1 MPDERTRRALAEV
14 EEQRDDAVL
23 YLSTIKLV
31 LGVLARGHG
40 LRVCGQEI
48 AEVLVR
54 QLGVETCAIVL
65 ADGPEGELAL
75 AGFATQSQ
83 RLGGGGGDL
92 DEGRWLLLAQ
102 LLGTGVEPACFRR
115 VSDGGFVAV
124 APAELA
130 DEGFLVLPFTVAGDP
145 GGALALHS
153 ITAPTQAFARSHA
166 LALVAEIVGQALG
179 AARSRESV
187 ERLCGTLE
195 TELGLS
201 RRVSFA
207 KDETLRSREERI
219 ARLTDELSRSNRVK
233 TDFLG
238 MVSHELRT
246 PLNAILGYASLM
258 REGVG
263 GPVSDEHSGFLDR
276 VLGSTRHLNT
286 LIDDIL
292 FFVQLEAD
300 RVLVRSER
308 VRTERLLDQ
317 VLAMI
322 PGLPEPEQVQVRI
335 DIDPRV
341 ASMQVDGDLV
351 RRVLFHLVGN
361 ALKFTSRG
369 EVLIAV
375 RPGEGDA
382 VTITVRD
389 TGVGIAPER
398 LQQVFDLFGQADSST
413 TRRYNGLG
421 IGLTLIGRCVRLLG
435 GEVTARS
442 EPGVGSEF
450 RVFLPGVLA
459 AAGQAE
465 SRPRFLH

>member
-1 MPDERTRRALAEV
+1 MSDDRTRRALAEV

-40 LRVCGQEI
+40 VRVCGQEI

-54 QLGVETCAIVL
+54 QLAVETCAIVL
-65 ADGPEGELAL
+65 ADGPDGELAL
-75 AGFATQSQ
+75 AGFSTQSQ

-102 LLGTGVEPACFRR
+102 LIGTGVEPTCFRR
-115 VSDGGFVAV
+115 VPDGAFVAA

-130 DEGFLVLPFTVAGDP
+130 DEGFLVLPFTVGGDP
-145 GGALALHS
+145 GGALVLHS

-187 ERLCGTLE
+187 ERLCGKLE

-233 TDFLG
+233 TEFLG

-263 GPVSDEHSGFLDR
+263 GPVNDEHSSFLDR

-308 VRTERLLDQ
+308 VRTEQLLEQ

-322 PGLPEPEQVQVRI
+322 PGPDPEQVRLQIAV
-335 DIDPRV
+335 DPKA
-341 ASMQVDGDLV
+341 ASMEVDGDLV

-369 EVLIAV
+369 EVVITV
-375 RPGEGDA
+375 RRGDGDA
-382 VTITVRD
+382 AVITVRD
-389 TGVGIAPER
+389 TGVGIEPER
-398 LQQVFDLFGQADSST
+398 LQQVFDLFAQGDSST

-421 IGLTLIGRCVRLLG
+421 IGLTLVGRCVRLLG

-442 EPGVGSEF
+442 EPGLGSEF
-450 RVFLPGVLA
+450 RVVLPGVLA
-459 AAGQAE
+459 AGGRAE
-465 SRPRFLH
+465 GRPRFLH

>member
-1 MPDERTRRALAEV
+1 M
-14 EEQRDDAVL
+14 
-23 YLSTIKLV
+23 S
-31 LGVLARGHG
+31 
-40 LRVCGQEI
+40 
-48 AEVLVR
+48 
-54 QLGVETCAIVL
+54 
-65 ADGPEGELAL
+65 
-75 AGFATQSQ
+75 AGAFA
-83 RLGGGGGDL
+83 
-92 DEGRWLLLAQ
+92 
-102 LLGTGVEPACFRR
+102 
-115 VSDGGFVAV
+115 AV

-130 DEGFLVLPFTVAGDP
+130 DEGFLVLPFTVGGDR
-145 GGALALHS
+145 GGALVLHS
-153 ITAPTQAFARSHA
+153 ITAPAQAFARSHA

-187 ERLCGTLE
+187 ERLCGKLE
-195 TELGLS
+195 SELGLS
-201 RRVSFA
+201 RRVASA

-233 TDFLG
+233 TEFLG

-308 VRTERLLDQ
+308 VRTERLLEQ

-322 PGLPEPEQVQVRI
+322 PGHPEPEQVQVRI
-335 DIDPRV
+335 DIDPRA
-341 ASMQVDGDLV
+341 ASIQVDGDLV

-398 LQQVFDLFGQADSST
+398 LQQVFDLFAQADSST

-421 IGLTLIGRCVRLLG
+421 SAASSACSCRACWR
-435 GEVTARS
+435 
-442 EPGVGSEF
+442 
-450 RVFLPGVLA
+450 LPG
-459 AAGQAE
+459 
-465 SRPRFLH
+465 RPRAGRASSTDRHARRS

>member
-1 MPDERTRRALAEV
+1 MSDERTRRALAEV

-54 QLGVETCAIVL
+54 QLAVETCAIVL
-65 ADGPEGELAL
+65 ADGPDGELAL
-75 AGFATQSQ
+75 AGFSTQSQ

-102 LLGTGVEPACFRR
+102 LIGTGVEPTCFRR
-115 VSDGGFVAV
+115 VSDGAFVAA

-130 DEGFLVLPFTVAGDP
+130 
-145 GGALALHS
+145 
-153 ITAPTQAFARSHA
+153 
-166 LALVAEIVGQALG
+166 
-179 AARSRESV
+179 
-187 ERLCGTLE
+187 
-195 TELGLS
+195 
-201 RRVSFA
+201 
-207 KDETLRSREERI
+207 
-219 ARLTDELSRSNRVK
+219 RSNRVK
-233 TDFLG
+233 TEFLG

-263 GPVSDEHSGFLDR
+263 GPVSDEHSSFLDR

-308 VRTERLLDQ
+308 VHTERLLEQ
-317 VLAMI
+317 VLALM
-322 PGLPEPEQVQVRI
+322 PTLPDPEQVQVRI
-335 DIDPRV
+335 DVHPR
-341 ASMQVDGDLV
+341 AARMQVDGDLL

-369 EVLIAV
+369 EAVVTV
-375 RPGEGDA
+375 RPGDGDA
-382 VTITVRD
+382 AIITVRD
-389 TGVGIAPER
+389 TGVGIVPER
-398 LQQVFDLFGQADSST
+398 LQKVFDIFAQADSST

-421 IGLTLIGRCVRLLG
+421 IGLTLVGRCVRLLG

-450 RVFLPGVLA
+450 RVVLPGVLTDT
-459 AAGQAE
+459 G
-465 SRPRFLH
+465 RPDGRPPFLH

>member
-1 MPDERTRRALAEV
+1 MSDERTRRALAEV

-54 QLGVETCAIVL
+54 QLAVETCAIVL
-65 ADGPEGELAL
+65 GDGPEGELVL
-75 AGFATQSQ
+75 AGFSTQSQ

-92 DEGRWLLLAQ
+92 DESRWLLLAQ
-102 LLGTGVEPACFRR
+102 LIGTGVEPTCFRR
-115 VSDGGFVAV
+115 VSAGAFAAV

-130 DEGFLVLPFTVAGDP
+130 DEGFLVLPFTVGGDR
-145 GGALALHS
+145 GGALVLHS
-153 ITAPTQAFARSHA
+153 ITAPAQAFARSHA

-187 ERLCGTLE
+187 ERLCGKLE
-195 TELGLS
+195 SELGLS
-201 RRVSFA
+201 RRVSFD

-233 TDFLG
+233 TEFLG

-263 GPVSDEHSGFLDR
+263 GPVSDEHSSFLDR

-308 VRTERLLDQ
+308 VRTENLVEQ
-317 VLAMI
+317 VLSML
-322 PGLPEPEQVQVRI
+322 PGRPDPEKVRVQV
-335 DIDPRV
+335 DIDPR
-341 ASMQVDGDLV
+341 AARMEVDGDLV

-361 ALKFTSRG
+361 ALKFTSSG
-369 EVLIAV
+369 EVRIMV
-375 RPGEGDA
+375 RRGDGDA
-382 VTITVRD
+382 AVITVRD
-389 TGVGIAPER
+389 TGVGIVPER
-398 LQQVFDLFGQADSST
+398 LKQVFGLFAQGDSSN

-421 IGLTLIGRCVRLLG
+421 IGLTLVGRCVRLLG
-435 GEVTARS
+435 GEITARS
-442 EPGVGSEF
+442 QPGLGSEF
-450 RVFLPGVLA
+450 RVVLPGVLA
-459 AAGQAE
+459 PGGRAE
-465 SRPRFLH
+465 GRPRFLH

>member
-1 MPDERTRRALAEV
+1 MSDERTRRALAEV

-31 LGVLARGHG
+31 LGVLARGHR
-40 LRVCGQEI
+40 LRACGQEI

-54 QLGVETCAIVL
+54 QLAVETGAIVL
-65 ADGPEGELAL
+65 ADGAGGELAL

-83 RLGGGGGDL
+83 RLGGSAGDL
-92 DEGRWLLLAQ
+92 DE
-102 LLGTGVEPACFRR
+102 LG
-115 VSDGGFVAV
+115 
-124 APAELA
+124 
-130 DEGFLVLPFTVAGDP
+130 
-145 GGALALHS
+145 
-153 ITAPTQAFARSHA
+153 
-166 LALVAEIVGQALG
+166 
-179 AARSRESV
+179 
-187 ERLCGTLE
+187 
-195 TELGLS
+195 
-201 RRVSFA
+201 
-207 KDETLRSREERI
+207 
-219 ARLTDELSRSNRVK
+219 RSNRVK
-233 TDFLG
+233 TEFLG

-263 GPVSDEHSGFLDR
+263 GSVSDEHSSFLDR

-308 VRTERLLDQ
+308 VRTERLLEQ

-322 PGLPEPEQVQVRI
+322 PGHPEPEQVQVRI
-335 DIDPRV
+335 DIDPRA
-341 ASMQVDGDLV
+341 ASIQVDGDLV

-398 LQQVFDLFGQADSST
+398 LQQVFDLFAQADSST
-413 TRRYNGLG
+413 TRRYDGLG

>member
-1 MPDERTRRALAEV
+1 MSDDRTRRALAEV

-54 QLGVETCAIVL
+54 QLAVETCAIVL
-65 ADGPEGELAL
+65 ADGPDGELAL
-75 AGFATQSQ
+75 AGFSTQSQ

-92 DEGRWLLLAQ
+92 DESRWLLLAQ
-102 LLGTGVEPACFRR
+102 LIGTGVEPTCFRR
-115 VSDGGFVAV
+115 VSDGAFVAA
-124 APAELA
+124 APTELA
-130 DEGFLVLPFTVAGDP
+130 DEGFLVLPFTVGGDP
-145 GGALALHS
+145 GGALVLHS

-187 ERLCGTLE
+187 ERLCGKLE

-233 TDFLG
+233 GEFLG

-263 GPVSDEHSGFLDR
+263 GPVNDEQSGFLDR

-300 RVLVRSER
+300 RVLVHSER

-317 VLAMI
+317 VLELI
-322 PGLPEPEQVQVRI
+322 PGRPDPDQVQVRI
-335 DIDPRV
+335 DVDPRA
-341 ASMQVDGDLV
+341 ASMQVDGELV

-382 VTITVRD
+382 AIITVRD

-398 LQQVFDLFGQADSST
+398 LQQVFDVFAQGDSST

-421 IGLTLIGRCVRLLG
+421 IGLTLVGRCVRLLG
-435 GEVTARS
+435 GKVTARS

-450 RVFLPGVLA
+450 RVFLPNVLA
-459 AAGQAE
+459 SAGRTE
-465 SRPRFLH
+465 GRSRLLH

>member
-1 MPDERTRRALAEV
+1 MSDERTRRALAEV

-31 LGVLARGHG
+31 LGVLARGHR
-40 LRVCGQEI
+40 LRACGQEI

-54 QLGVETCAIVL
+54 QLAVETGAIVL
-65 ADGPEGELAL
+65 ADGAGGELAL

-83 RLGGGGGDL
+83 RLGGSAGDL
-92 DEGRWLLLAQ
+92 DERGWLMLAR
-102 LLGTGVEPACFRR
+102 LVGPAVEPVCFRR
-115 VSDGGFVAV
+115 VTDGGFVAA

-130 DEGFLVLPFTVAGDP
+130 DEGFLVLPFTMGGDP
-145 GGALALHS
+145 GGAVILHS

-166 LALVAEIVGQALG
+166 LALVAEIVGQALS

-187 ERLCGTLE
+187 ETLCSKLE
-195 TELGLS
+195 TELGLT
-201 RRVSFA
+201 RRVAFA
-207 KDETLRSREERI
+207 KDETLRSREDRI
-219 ARLTDELSRSNRVK
+219 SRLTDELSRSNRVK
-233 TDFLG
+233 TEFLG

-263 GPVSDEHSGFLDR
+263 GSVSDEHSSFLDR

-308 VRTERLLDQ
+308 VHTERLLEQ
-317 VLAMI
+317 VLALM
-322 PGLPEPEQVQVRI
+322 PTLPDPEQVQVRI
-335 DIDPRV
+335 DVHPR
-341 ASMQVDGDLV
+341 AARMQVDGDLL

-361 ALKFTSRG
+361 AFKFTSRG
-369 EVLIAV
+369 EAVVTV
-375 RPGEGDA
+375 RPGDGDA
-382 VTITVRD
+382 AIITVRD

-398 LQQVFDLFGQADSST
+398 LQQVFDIFAQADSST

-421 IGLTLIGRCVRLLG
+421 IGLTLVGRCVRLLG

-450 RVFLPGVLA
+450 RVALPGVLTDT
-459 AAGQAE
+459 GRPDG
-465 SRPRFLH
+465 RPRFLH

>member
-1 MPDERTRRALAEV
+1 MSDERTRRALAEV

-40 LRVCGQEI
+40 LRACGQEI
-48 AEVLVR
+48 AQVLVR
-54 QLGVETCAIVL
+54 QLGFETCAIVL
-65 ADGPEGELAL
+65 ADGSEGELVL

-115 VSDGGFVAV
+115 VLDGGFVAV

-130 DEGFLVLPFTVAGDP
+130 DEGFLVLPFTMGGDP
-145 GGALALHS
+145 GGAVILHS

-166 LALVAEIVGQALG
+166 LALVAEIVGQALS

-187 ERLCGTLE
+187 ETLCSKLE
-195 TELGLS
+195 TELGLT
-201 RRVSFA
+201 RRVAFA
-207 KDETLRSREERI
+207 KDETLRSREDRI
-219 ARLTDELSRSNRVK
+219 SRLTDELSRSNRVK
-233 TDFLG
+233 TEFLG

-263 GPVSDEHSGFLDR
+263 GPVSDEHSSFLDR

-308 VRTERLLDQ
+308 VHTERLLEQ
-317 VLAMI
+317 VLALM
-322 PGLPEPEQVQVRI
+322 PTLPDPEQVQVRI
-335 DIDPRV
+335 DVHPR
-341 ASMQVDGDLV
+341 AARMQVDGDLL

-361 ALKFTSRG
+361 AFKFTSRG
-369 EVLIAV
+369 AAVVTV
-375 RPGEGDA
+375 RPGDGDA
-382 VTITVRD
+382 AIITVRD

-398 LQQVFDLFGQADSST
+398 LQQVFDIFAQADSST

-421 IGLTLIGRCVRLLG
+421 IGLTLVGRCVRLLG

-450 RVFLPGVLA
+450 RVALPGVLTDT
-459 AAGQAE
+459 GRPDG
-465 SRPRFLH
+465 RPRFLH

>member
-1 MPDERTRRALAEV
+1 MSDERTRRALAEV

-31 LGVLARGHG
+31 LGVLARGHR
-40 LRVCGQEI
+40 LRACGQEI

-54 QLGVETCAIVL
+54 QLAVETGAIVL
-65 ADGPEGELAL
+65 ADGAGGELAL

-83 RLGGGGGDL
+83 RLGGSAGDL
-92 DEGRWLLLAQ
+92 DERGWLMLAR
-102 LLGTGVEPACFRR
+102 LVGPAVQPVCFRR
-115 VSDGGFVAV
+115 VTDGGFVAV

-166 LALVAEIVGQALG
+166 LALVAEIVGQARG
-179 AARSRESV
+179 AARSRASA
-187 ERLCGTLE
+187 ERQCSELE
-195 TELGLS
+195 GELALS
-201 RRVSFA
+201 RRLVSA
-207 KDETLRSREERI
+207 NDETLRSREERI

-233 TDFLG
+233 TEFLG

-263 GPVSDEHSGFLDR
+263 GSVNDEQSGFLDR

-300 RVLVRSER
+300 RILVRSER

-322 PGLPEPEQVQVRI
+322 PGLPEPEHVQVRI
-335 DIDPRV
+335 DVDPGV

-369 EVLIAV
+369 EVVITV
-375 RPGEGDA
+375 SPGEGDA
-382 VTITVRD
+382 ATITVRD
-389 TGVGIAPER
+389 TGVGIEPER
-398 LQQVFDLFGQADSST
+398 LQQVFDLFAQGDSST

-421 IGLTLIGRCVRLLG
+421 IGLTLVARCVRLLG

-450 RVFLPGVLA
+450 RVFLPGVLGD
-459 AAGQAE
+459 AGPAE
-465 SRPRFLH
+465 GRPRFLH